1 VDYVCQRDESVLLWE
16 QVGPRGSVSEGVA
29 FRYFLLGHS
38 GGAARLYVMPR
49 REPLSDK
56 RAISILEFPDN
67 DEHSRVCRATTAAEK
82 IEALVLSHLPTPRAY
97 RAGRAGSTPE
107 SAGRRC
113 SPTSCQPSSADQNS
127 SSRS

>member
-1 VDYVCQRDESVLLWE
+1 MDYVCQRDESVLLWE

-38 GGAARLYVMPR
+38 GGAARRYVMPR

-67 DEHSRVCRATTAAEK
+67 DEHSPVCRATTAAEK
-82 IEALVLSHLPTPRAY
+82 IEALVLSHLPT
-97 RAGRAGSTPE
+97 S
-107 SAGRRC
+107 
-113 SPTSCQPSSADQNS
+113 
-127 SSRS
+127 